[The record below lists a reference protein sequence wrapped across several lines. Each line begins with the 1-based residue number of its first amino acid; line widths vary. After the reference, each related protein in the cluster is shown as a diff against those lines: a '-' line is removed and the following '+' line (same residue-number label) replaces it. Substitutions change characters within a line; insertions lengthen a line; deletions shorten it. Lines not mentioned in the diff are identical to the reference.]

1 MGSAGFKQASSLD
14 GSSDPYE
21 YYLLTDAE
29 GATMGEALVQT
40 SGRLTKCGA
49 TATPEFIAI
58 RTQTAETTSVT
69 PLPVIRVK
77 ENREY
82 ETLSTATV
90 AATLIGA
97 KVTLATNAT
106 QVTATTSSGVFE
118 ISHTDGATTNSTVR
132 GYFRR

>member
-29 GATMGEALVQT
+29 GATAGEALVQT
-40 SGRLTKCGA
+40 AGRLTKCGA

-58 RTQTAETTSVT
+58 CDRAAEATSTTL
-69 PLPVIRVK
+69 LPVIRVK

-82 ETLSTATV
+82 ETTSSATV
-90 AATLIGA
+90 AATLVGA
-97 KVTLATNAT
+97 KVTLNANGT
-106 QVTATTSSGVFE
+106 QVTATTTSGVFE
-118 ISHTDGATTNSTVR
+118 VSHTDGATTNSTVR

>member
-1 MGSAGFKQASSLD
+1 MGSSGFKQASSLD

-21 YYLLTDAE
+21 YYLLTDNE
-29 GATMGEALVQT
+29 GAIAGEALVQT

-58 RTQTAETTSVT
+58 ADRTAEATSAT
-69 PLPVIRVK
+69 LLPVIRVK

-82 ETLSTATV
+82 ETTSSATV
-90 AATLIGA
+90 AVTLIGA
-97 KVTLATNAT
+97 KVTLNTNGT
-106 QVTATTSSGVFE
+106 QVTATTTSGVFE
-118 ISHTDGATTNSTVR
+118 VSHTDGATTNSTVR

>member
-14 GSSDPYE
+14 GTSDPYE

-29 GATMGEALVQT
+29 AATIGEALVQT

-58 RTQTAETTSVT
+58 RTQAAEATSVT

-77 ENREY
+77 DNREY
-82 ETLSTATV
+82 ETLSSATV

-97 KVTLATNAT
+97 KVTLNADGLR
-106 QVTATTSSGVFE
+106 VTATTSSGVFE
-118 ISHTDGATTNSTVR
+118 ISHTDGVTTNSTVR

>member
-1 MGSAGFKQASSLD
+1 MSAGFKQSSSLS

-29 GATMGEALVQT
+29 VATAGEALVQT

-49 TATPEFIAI
+49 TATPEFIAVCD
-58 RTQTAETTSVT
+58 RTAETTST
-69 PLPVIRVK
+69 TLLPVIRVK
-77 ENREY
+77 ENREF
-82 ETLSTATV
+82 ETQSTATV
-90 AATLIGA
+90 AVTLVGS
-97 KVTLATNAT
+97 KVTLATTGT
-106 QVTATTSSGVFE
+106 QVTATTTSGVFE